1 MGAKLCAIYSTL
13 YYPGP
18 TTDTFLKVGITRV
31 MMTHKGGATKM
42 HSILS
47 EIRWVLNFIT
57 VAYFLH

>member
-47 EIRWVLNFIT
+47 EIR
-57 VAYFLH
+57 